1 MVVARV
7 PAVNCWEHGGCTQS
21 SSIVEMLV
29 KPRVC
34 LIAMLNYGLNIGR
47 YIPEDKPLVDYS
59 FIHHYIPE
67 DKPDKTNKH
76 GGYMMICCLRGIG
89 FPSSNML
96 HLYDIDGPSINDLT
110 IANCQITRRYALLY
124 YIHIY

>member
-1 MVVARV
+1 MVFPHV

-21 SSIVEMLV
+21 SSIVEMLI

-34 LIAMLNYGLNIGR
+34 LIAMLNY
-47 YIPEDKPLVDYS
+47 
-59 FIHHYIPE
+59 IPE
-67 DKPDKTNKH
+67 DKPDKANKN

-89 FPSSNML
+89 LPSGNLL
-96 HLYDIDGPSINDLT
+96 HIYDIDGPSINDLT

-124 YIHIY
+124 IYIDNVSFHWFIEISTCCGSAI